1 METTGV
7 GAEGSSGISAPTGK
21 TGFNSLGTEQF
32 LQLLI
37 TELQNQDPMQPMEN
51 SEMVQQL
58 NQIWQIQAS
67 QGMTE
72 SLGAVTLGQNM
83 ATATAL
89 LGQNIIGLDEQS
101 DLVNGLVERVTIE
114 DGSPML
120 HVGEHSI
127 SLKNVSEV
135 FVRDEG

>member
-1 METTGV
+1 METSNVGV
-7 GAEGSSGISAPTGK
+7 QESSGAAAPSGK
-21 TGFNSLGTEQF
+21 TGFNGLGTEQF

-58 NQIWQIQAS
+58 NQIWQIQAN

-72 SLGAVTLGQNM
+72 SLESVTLGQNM

-89 LGQNIIGLDEQS
+89 LGQSIIGMDQNS
-101 DLVNGLVERVTIE
+101 DLVNGLVDRVTIE
-114 DGSPML
+114 DGAPMR
-120 HVGEHSI
+120 HVGEHTI
-127 SLKNVSEV
+127 NLENVSEV
-135 FVRDEG
+135 FVHGED